1 MTSRPVLHTEPTDQP
16 LSVLLRGADADDG
29 LALIDEMVADGFGP
43 ALHIH
48 DTFDEGFYVLAGQLT
63 FQVHEKVVAGGA
75 GAFIWVPRGTPH
87 TFANLSGHP
96 ARTLVLC
103 APAGFESHFDR
114 LLASAVGS
122 APPAERSPA
131 ELGTRTVGTTIAEAA
146 VNSRSP
152 EALG

>member
-1 MTSRPVLHTEPTDQP
+1 MTSRPILHTDPTNEPI
-16 LSVLLRGADADDG
+16 SVLLRGVDADDG
-29 LALIDEMVADGFGP
+29 LAVIDEVVADGFGP

-48 DTFDEGFYVLAGQLT
+48 DTFDEGFYVLAGELT
-63 FQVHEKVVAGGA
+63 FKVHDDVVTGGP

-114 LLASAVGS
+114 LIAAASGTA
-122 APPAERSPA
+122 APAERSPA
-131 ELGTRTVGTTIAEAA
+131 EQGTRTVGPTIAATTH
-146 VNSRSP
+146 SRP
-152 EALG
+152 PRP

>member
-1 MTSRPVLHTEPTDQP
+1 MTAQPVIHTGTMADAPI
-16 LSVLLRGADADDG
+16 SVLLRGRHSDGG

-48 DTFDEGFYVLAGQLT
+48 DTFDEGFYVVAGELT
-63 FQVHEKVVAGGA
+63 FQVGDDIVTGGS
-75 GAFIWVPRGTPH
+75 GSFIWIPRGTPH

-114 LLASAVGS
+114 LIANATGT
-122 APPAERSPA
+122 AAPAERSPA
-131 ELGTRTVGTTIAEAA
+131 EQGTRTVGPTIAEA
-146 VNSRSP
+146 
-152 EALG
+152 LGSGPPQA